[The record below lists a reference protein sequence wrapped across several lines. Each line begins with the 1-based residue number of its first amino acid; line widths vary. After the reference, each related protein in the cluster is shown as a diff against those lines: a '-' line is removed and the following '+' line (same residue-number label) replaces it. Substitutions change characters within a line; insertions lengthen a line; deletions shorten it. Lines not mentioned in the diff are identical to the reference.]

1 VAALMACQMLES
13 VEGSLTCWTD
23 MDAFA
28 VVLGDSFGGLVAG
41 WRMLGHFDHS
51 VDLGLWF
58 GGESDGHL
66 MYRRIRCRQ
75 GAMIREWL
83 RGKWLRG

>member
-1 VAALMACQMLES
+1 
-13 VEGSLTCWTD
+13 

-28 VVLGDSFGGLVAG
+28 VILGDSFGGLVAG

-51 VDLGLWF
+51 VDLGVWF

-66 MYRRIRCRQ
+66 MYRRISV
-75 GAMIREWL
+75 
-83 RGKWLRG
+83 GKVL